1 VSEKRSV
8 WAGAMLSVL
17 GGAGLLLV
25 GSLASAAP
33 SVAPVV
39 SGTAHQALFAV
50 SAHGDAAIAVG
61 AAGAI
66 LESGDA
72 GKSWK
77 AVTPA
82 PTPLSLLGVSV
93 QQGHAIAVG
102 QEGTVL
108 VMDDAGKWAKSTS
121 GTDNRLFAVSVNS
134 GGRAV
139 AVGAFGTAI
148 KSEDGG
154 ASWASIAPDWTSY
167 TKDGEQPHL
176 YDVNVDEKGVV
187 TMVGEFGL
195 VVRSA
200 DGGKTWKTLH
210 QGDAS
215 LFALYLPEDGAAYA
229 AGQNGALIRSADHG
243 ATWSNVDAGTM
254 AILLGV
260 HAAGDKVV
268 VTGLH
273 DMLLSNDDGNSWT
286 HLRSEEINTTWYQ
299 GVAGAGAGAS
309 QTVLAVGHSGEIIRV
324 AD

>member
-1 VSEKRSV
+1 MSYKRSV
-8 WAGAMLSVL
+8 WAGALAAMA
-17 GGAGLLLV
+17 GAGLLFGV
-25 GSLASAAP
+25 GAASAAP
-33 SVAPVV
+33 TVTPLV

-50 SAHGDAAIAVG
+50 SSHGDAAIAVG

-102 QEGTVL
+102 QSGTVL
-108 VMDDAGKWAKSTS
+108 VMDDTGKWVKSTS

-134 GGRAV
+134 AGRAV
-139 AVGAFGTAI
+139 AVGAFGTAL

-154 ASWASIAPDWTSY
+154 ATWVSIAPDWTSY

-187 TMVGEFGL
+187 TMAGEFGL
-195 VVRSA
+195 IVRSA

-215 LFALYLPEDGAAYA
+215 LFALDLPSEGPAYA
-229 AGQNGALIRSADHG
+229 AGQNGALLRSADHG
-243 ATWSNVDAGTM
+243 ATWSDVNSGST

-260 HAAGDKVV
+260 HSASGKVV

-273 DMLLSNDDGNSWT
+273 DMLLSADDGQSWK
-286 HLRSEEINTTWYQ
+286 HLGNEEINTTWYQ
-299 GVAGAGAGAS
+299 GVTGAGAS
-309 QTVLAVGHSGEIIRV
+309 QNVLVVGHSGQIIQI